1 MKEFTGGVMT
11 SGDHVKINLSIKGGI
26 SQSRVYDSNVQ
37 LSIDKLSIINQALSK
52 VPLEDLNDVD
62 FYINQLIDL
71 FKSTDIELLPLIGQY
86 QVTHN
91 ITVLSVYIKS
101 CINSFTVDEA
111 IQLLQCDR
119 MRSELNNDCNN
130 QLTWNL
136 HPLSR
141 QFIDEITETNDENMV
156 VSTRQLRNLVN
167 QYVALI
173 ETKKDKIEKAYQ
185 NIISDI
191 NKQLSS

>member
-1 MKEFTGGVMT
+1 
-11 SGDHVKINLSIKGGI
+11 
-26 SQSRVYDSNVQ
+26 
-37 LSIDKLSIINQALSK
+37 
-52 VPLEDLNDVD
+52 
-62 FYINQLIDL
+62 
-71 FKSTDIELLPLIGQY
+71 
-86 QVTHN
+86 
-91 ITVLSVYIKS
+91 
-101 CINSFTVDEA
+101 
-111 IQLLQCDR
+111 

-141 QFIDEITETNDENMV
+141 QFIDEITETNDENIV

>member
-1 MKEFTGGVMT
+1 MKEFTGGVIT
-11 SGDHVKINLSIKGGI
+11 AGDHVKINLSIKGGI

-37 LSIDKLSIINQALSK
+37 LSIDKLSIINQGLAK
-52 VPLEDLNDVD
+52 VPLEDLNNVD

-86 QVTHN
+86 QVNHN
-91 ITVLSVYIKS
+91 ITVLSIYIKS
-101 CINSFTVDEA
+101 CINSFAVDEA

-173 ETKKDKIEKAYQ
+173 KTKKDKIEKAYQ
-185 NIISDI
+185 KIISDI